1 MKSYGKKLVKNYLKG
16 YKLVT
21 KPVKIIKAPERD
33 TGSLRKANFDVGITY
48 FIQPLLLMEK
58 RKHLIFWRHIIFQ
71 SQ

>member
-1 MKSYGKKLVKNYLKG
+1 MKSYGKKLVEG